1 MQKGYGVNKMKF
13 KSKTELAQH
22 MAELVRKGY
31 LKQDWKEVHD
41 NDGYIKKMVRTYI
54 INFDMVKKKK

>member
-1 MQKGYGVNKMKF
+1 MKF

-54 INFDMVKKKK
+54 INFDTVKKKK